1 MSEKKRLNIL
11 VIDEDPLVLKSFV
24 SLLNHEGYT
33 AIGVSAVSR
42 AIKLLE
48 NNPFDMV
55 ITELVMAEMS
65 GEELL
70 SAIIKRAPGIILIV
84 LTIFGS
90 LQMARLALRK
100 GAFDY
105 LLKPCDYKVLKESI
119 ARAVTSQKISQGE
132 KMAEE
137 ALRASE
143 ERYRIVIENVHDL
156 LLLFN
161 EDRCCLYASP
171 SWESQIGISFNRLV
185 GKNWLHL
192 FSMEDKKL
200 IEQVFNSITETQ
212 EGNRKFEVS
221 IHDQTKGKRTFIA
234 YMLYRKDSVKQR
246 SVVFLLLH
254 DITERLINMAQ
265 EKEIERITAA
275 KDLAIATAHHV
286 NQPMTCIRGLTEIM
300 LNARI
305 KANSI

>member
-119 ARAVTSQKISQGE
+119 DRAVTSQKISQGE

-161 EDRCCLYASP
+161 TCMNGA
-171 SWESQIGISFNRLV
+171 
-185 GKNWLHL
+185 
-192 FSMEDKKL
+192 
-200 IEQVFNSITETQ
+200 
-212 EGNRKFEVS
+212 
-221 IHDQTKGKRTFIA
+221 
-234 YMLYRKDSVKQR
+234 
-246 SVVFLLLH
+246 
-254 DITERLINMAQ
+254 
-265 EKEIERITAA
+265 
-275 KDLAIATAHHV
+275 DLAIGSRYKSGVNVINWPIGRVLMSSFASVYVRLVTGMKIYDTTAGFKCYKRHVLESMELEKIKFKGYAFQIEMKFTAWKLGHHIEEV
-286 NQPMTCIRGLTEIM
+286 PIVFTDRREGTSKMSGGIFNEALWGVLIMKLRSLFRGYYRKPEI
-300 LNARI
+300 
-305 KANSI
+305 